1 MVKIVTD
8 SVSDLP
14 PQIAKDLGITVIP
27 LNVHFGTETYRD
39 GVDLTAEEFYH
50 KLKNSSMLPK
60 TSTPSAGLIAEVFD
74 KLAEETREILAVF
87 LSRKFSATYDVA
99 LQAIKLMKGKCQV
112 TVVDS
117 TLAIM
122 GQGLLVIEAAKEAL
136 AGAKLSAIRDMV
148 LGTIPRVHIR
158 ATLDTLKYLVMGGR
172 IGKTQALLA
181 TMLRINPVLGIKD
194 GEAFPF
200 ARPHSRDQAIEWL
213 FKFATS
219 FGKVKALA
227 VEYGTNIAEATA
239 LANRIASIFPK
250 IPLYMSNVNPV
261 IGTHTGPGIL
271 AVTVLEEQGD

>member
-50 KLKNSSMLPK
+50 KLENSSILPK
-60 TSTPSAGLIAEVFD
+60 TSTPSSGLMAEVFD
-74 KLAEETREILAVF
+74 KLAEETHEILAVL

-122 GQGLLVIEAAKEAL
+122 GART
-136 AGAKLSAIRDMV
+136 AGYRGSQRRLWLEPNSVKS
-148 LGTIPRVHIR
+148 
-158 ATLDTLKYLVMGGR
+158 
-172 IGKTQALLA
+172 
-181 TMLRINPVLGIKD
+181 GI
-194 GEAFPF
+194 
-200 ARPHSRDQAIEWL
+200 WC
-213 FKFATS
+213 
-219 FGKVKALA
+219 
-227 VEYGTNIAEATA
+227 
-239 LANRIASIFPK
+239 
-250 IPLYMSNVNPV
+250 
-261 IGTHTGPGIL
+261 
-271 AVTVLEEQGD
+271 